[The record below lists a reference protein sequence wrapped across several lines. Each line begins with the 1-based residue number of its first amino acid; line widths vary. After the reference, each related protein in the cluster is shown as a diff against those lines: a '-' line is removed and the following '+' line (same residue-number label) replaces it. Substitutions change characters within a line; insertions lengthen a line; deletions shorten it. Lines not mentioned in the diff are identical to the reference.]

1 MSLTVYLSEISLHV
15 VYDRN
20 ITHNL
25 RDMAKAANIYLI
37 LWQPEE
43 WGITKASEL
52 ISPLEEGLNKLR
64 SDPEKFKKLNSVN
77 GWGTYDDFVA
87 FVEDYL
93 NECKEHPNATVEVSR

>member
-1 MSLTVYLSEISLHV
+1 MGLTVYLNEVSPHI

-25 RDMAKAANIYLI
+25 TDMARVANIYLT
-37 LWQPEE
+37 LWRPEE
-43 WGITKASEL
+43 LGIKTAAEL
-52 ISPLEEGLNKLR
+52 VSPLEEGLNKLR